1 MKTNLLKSMYATI
14 FMAAMF
20 LVSCDNNADQQ
31 GTETEEEQTLESAS
45 ISEDETDDV
54 LEITYQTETELVSTD
69 GRVRT
74 TSCADVTNDTENNII
89 TIDFGDGCVG
99 PHGRTRKG
107 KIFIAY
113 SSGLGDS
120 LANRIITFENY
131 FVNNKGITGTIELLI
146 CIFSAMLSTFILFS
160 IFLISSCNKL

>member
-54 LEITYQTETELVSTD
+54 EMSGEESGDDDEDNIDEEKGSRKQ
-69 GRVRT
+69 
-74 TSCADVTNDTENNII
+74 VTAKS
-89 TIDFGDGCVG
+89 
-99 PHGRTRKG
+99 RR
-107 KIFIAY
+107 
-113 SSGLGDS
+113 
-120 LANRIITFENY
+120 
-131 FVNNKGITGTIELLI
+131 
-146 CIFSAMLSTFILFS
+146 
-160 IFLISSCNKL
+160 